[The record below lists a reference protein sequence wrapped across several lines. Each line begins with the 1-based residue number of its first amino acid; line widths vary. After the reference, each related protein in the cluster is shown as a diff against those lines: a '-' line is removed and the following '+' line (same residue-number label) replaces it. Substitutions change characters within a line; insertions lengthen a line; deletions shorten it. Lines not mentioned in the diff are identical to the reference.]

1 MAKRYGKRV
10 LVPTAEIG
18 RYLEKLE
25 PIVPRESEG

>member
-10 LVPTAEIG
+10 LVPAAEIG

-25 PIVPRESEG
+25 SMVPKTSER